1 MAVMQID
8 RICICA
14 LKKDRKPLLEFL
26 QRQGS
31 VEVSP
36 AGPDELFSS
45 MDTAVSCA
53 LFEKNAETAVRAQEV
68 LNRYCPGPSSPL
80 GFLKG
85 REELSVEQSRAFAA
99 RLNER
104 MSAAE
109 RLLALDRD
117 IAQAQADLGKAEA
130 AEEALTP
137 WLNLPVPQTFRG
149 TPRLSAWVGSVQ
161 GEHTAAGLL
170 ENMGAAVPA
179 LGPVHV
185 ETVRSAKE
193 MTSFYVLA
201 LKRDAKGV
209 EAALGALG
217 FERPSSPSSQIP
229 AEALKRLRAQEDEAR
244 ARVAAAMEEIKG
256 YEPLREEM
264 KLLEDYL
271 RMRAEKYA
279 VLQRL
284 GQSRHALVLKGYV
297 AGEDAPDLE
306 KRLRGRFDCAVE
318 LAPAAGDENAPVKLK
333 NRPYA
338 AALETVLENYNLP
351 AATEIDPSPVMSFF
365 YYLMFGLMLSDA
377 GYGLILAAVC
387 GLLPFFYPNM
397 EENWRRN
404 LRMFFWCGVSTV
416 FWGVLFSS
424 YFGDAVNVISKT
436 FFGREVSIPPLW
448 FLPLERPMRLLMFSL
463 GLGIVHL
470 TTGYG
475 MKARNFIAQK
485 QYVDILYDCV
495 YPVGFLA
502 GLLAVLMGSA
512 MFRDMAG
519 FQLALSGPVSQGCL
533 LFSGVCLLGIILT
546 GGRESKSWGKRILK
560 GLYAAY
566 NIIAGWLSDI
576 LSYSRLLALGLATGV
591 IASVFNSLGTMAGGS
606 VLGAVVFIV
615 VFLIGQTLNMGINVL
630 GAYVHSNRLEY
641 VEFLGKFYEGTGRK
655 FNPFGVHTKHY
666 KIKEET

>member
-1 MAVMQID
+1 MAVVEMD

-36 AGPDELFSS
+36 ASPDELFSS
-45 MDTAVSCA
+45 MDTAVSCT
-53 LFEKNAETAVRAQEV
+53 LFEKNAETAARAQEV

-80 GFLKG
+80 AFLQG
-85 REELSVEQSRAFAA
+85 RQELTVAESEAFAP
-99 RLNER
+99 RLQER
-104 MSAAE
+104 MNAAE
-109 RLLALDRD
+109 RLLALERD
-117 IAQAQADLGKAEA
+117 ILQARADLVKIDGAR
-130 AEEALTP
+130 EALTP

-149 TPRLSAWVGSVQ
+149 TARFSAWVGSVQ
-161 GEHTAAGLL
+161 GEHTASELL
-170 ENMGAAVPA
+170 GKMEAAVPA

-185 ETVRSAKE
+185 EIVRPAKE

-201 LKRDAKGV
+201 LRRDAKAV
-209 EAALGALG
+209 EEALNALG
-217 FERPSSPSSQIP
+217 FERPPNPSSQVP
-229 AEALKRLRAQEDEAR
+229 AETLARLGRQREELQAR
-244 ARVAAAMEEIKG
+244 MDAAMGEVRQH
-256 YEPLREEM
+256 EPLREELR
-264 KLLEDYL
+264 LLEDYL

-284 GQSRHALVLKGYV
+284 GQSRHALVLRGYV
-297 AGEDAPDLE
+297 ASQNAPALRERLE
-306 KRLRGRFDCAVE
+306 ERFDCAVE
-318 LAPAAGDENAPVKLK
+318 LASAAGEEDAPVKLK

-351 AATEIDPSPVMSFF
+351 SPGEIDPSPVLSFF

-377 GYGLILAAVC
+377 GYGLIVAAVC
-387 GLLPFFYPNM
+387 GLLPLFYPNM
-397 EENWRRN
+397 EDNWRRN

-448 FLPLERPMRLLMFSL
+448 FLPLDQPMRLLMFSL
-463 GLGIVHL
+463 GIGVAHL
-470 TTGYG
+470 TAGYG
-475 MKARNFIAQK
+475 MKARNLIAQK
-485 QYVDILYDCV
+485 QYVDILYDV
-495 YPVGFLA
+495 LYPVGFLA
-502 GLLAVLMGSA
+502 GLLAVLMGSP

-519 FQLALSGPVSQGCL
+519 FRLSLPGPVSQGCL
-533 LFSGVCLLGIILT
+533 LLSAVCLLGIVLT

-566 NIIAGWLSDI
+566 NVIAGWLSDI

-606 VLGAVVFIV
+606 VFGAVIFIV
-615 VFLIGQTLNMGINVL
+615 VFLIGQGLNMGINLL

-641 VEFLGKFYEGTGRK
+641 VEFLGKFYQGTGRK
-655 FNPFGVHTKHY
+655 FTPFGVHTKHY